1 MRLYDVENSAQN
13 IVNSNQT
20 KEKEN
25 YPNPDQTYE
34 KFSDFK
40 L

>member
-1 MRLYDVENSAQN
+1 MRLYDVENTAQI
-13 IVNSNQT
+13 IVGG
-20 KEKEN
+20 KELKQEEN
-25 YPNPDQTYE
+25 YPTAEESYE